1 MNEILKDYQPITLE
15 EMKDV
20 RLMNRTDTKFVTT
33 VAKLRQLLQMASKDY
48 RVQEIKGE
56 RIAPY
61 YTVYFDT
68 PDFDM
73 FNVHQCGHCNRQKL
87 RIRSYVDS
95 HLNFLEI
102 KTKNSHGRTRK
113 SRVSMKTFDPTNP
126 DHDILFEAQN
136 EEFKVYNEFLNE
148 HLAYAPESLH
158 EQLENNFNRITL
170 VNNNKTERLTID
182 MNLCFHNLGT
192 SRSVN
197 LDNLAIIELKRDGLE
212 PSPVLEMLRKLR
224 IHPLGFSKY
233 CLGTA
238 FTNDHIRANRFKPRL
253 RTIEKM
259 MQQ

>member
-1 MNEILKDYQPITLE
+1 MNDILKNYQPITLE

-33 VAKLRQLLQMASKDY
+33 VAKLRQLLKMAAKDY

-68 PDFDM
+68 SDYDM

-102 KTKNSHGRTRK
+102 KTKNSHGRTYK
-113 SRVSMKTFDPTNP
+113 SRVPMKTFDPMNP
-126 DHDILFEAQN
+126 DHDISFKSQN
-136 EEFKVYNEFLNE
+136 EEFKAYNAFFYE
-148 HLAYAPESLH
+148 HLAYAPELLH
-158 EQLENNFNRITL
+158 EQLENNFRRITL
-170 VNNNKTERLTID
+170 VNRHKTERLTID
-182 MNLCFHNLGT
+182 MNLRFHNLT
-192 SRSVN
+192 TDRSVSM
-197 LDNLAIIELKRDGLE
+197 DNLVVIELKRGGLE
-212 PSPVLEMLRKLR
+212 PSPILDMLRTLR

-233 CLGTA
+233 CIGTA
-238 FTNDHIRANRFKPRL
+238 FTNQYIRANRFKPQL
-253 RTIEKM
+253 RTLKKM
-259 MQQ
+259 MCQ

>member
-1 MNEILKDYQPITLE
+1 MDDILKNYQPITLE

-33 VAKLRQLLQMASKDY
+33 VAKLRQLLQMATKDY
-48 RVQEIKGE
+48 CVQEIKGE

-113 SRVSMKTFDPTNP
+113 SRVSMKTFDPKNP
-126 DHDILFEAQN
+126 DHGILFKAQN
-136 EEFKVYNEFLNE
+136 EEFKEYNKFLHEN
-148 HLAYAPESLH
+148 LAYAPELLH
-158 EQLENNFNRITL
+158 EQLENNFKRITL
-170 VNNNKTERLTID
+170 VNRHKTERLTID
-182 MNLCFHNLGT
+182 MNLCFHNLT
-192 SRSVN
+192 TDRSVSMEN
-197 LDNLAIIELKRDGLE
+197 LVIIELKRGGLE
-212 PSPVLEMLRKLR
+212 PSPILEMLRELR

-233 CLGTA
+233 CIGTA
-238 FTNDHIRANRFKPRL
+238 FTNHQIRANRFKPRL
-253 RTIEKM
+253 RTLEKM
-259 MQQ
+259 MHQ